1 MRNDTSGDEPIV
13 FRFLDIF
20 HVVHLFSEI
29 PNPSLKRISSNFKL
43 SRGGIRRL
51 KSWWFAKRNINYYFW
66 RRMVEYRWSWRKMN
80 IWTRPSFRYSVCSSG
95 WKEFL
100 RGYRVITK
108 RNKRRLLS
116 RKVQPVTDEI
126 REKFDYLYLRAT
138 DTFSITPGVFRLSW
152 KKLFPR
158 RIREV

>member
-66 RRMVEYRWSWRKMN
+66 RRISVVVEKN
-80 IWTRPSFRYSVCSSG
+80 
-95 WKEFL
+95 E
-100 RGYRVITK
+100 
-108 RNKRRLLS
+108 
-116 RKVQPVTDEI
+116 
-126 REKFDYLYLRAT
+126 YLNAPQ
-138 DTFSITPGVFRLSW
+138 FSVFRLFERLKGIPPELSRNYEAKQKAAPFEKSPAGHRW
-152 KKLFPR
+152 DSRKIRLSLPARNRYLLDYTWRIPFELKKT
-158 RIREV
+158 IST